1 MICSYIWLKSDITTY
16 HLGFKLGPR
25 INAGGRVGKCSHGAN
40 LLLNINAKK
49 AFQIASELENYNKER
64 QLLEKNLLN
73 EIQENINVNQSILI
87 IDGKNFHEG
96 VIGIVAARIKEK
108 YNKPTIIIS
117 TNDKIGKASARSTLG
132 FDIGSLILAGVQ
144 ANILIKGGGHKMA
157 GGFSIAID
165 KINEFKIF
173 ASRRFAKQKN
183 NISEERK
190 YFIDSIIAP
199 SAVNL
204 EFYNKINH
212 LAPFGSGNSEPKFS
226 IENLKLLNSKII
238 CEKHIKSNLIGED
251 GSVIK
256 TIAFNAS
263 DNNLAAYLIK
273 NGHKTFN
280 IVGKLSLNEWRGEK
294 NVEFIIDDISVNKTH

>member
-1 MICSYIWLKSDITTY
+1 
-16 HLGFKLGPR
+16 
-25 INAGGRVGKCSHGAN
+25 
-40 LLLNINAKK
+40 
-49 AFQIASELENYNKER
+49 
-64 QLLEKNLLN
+64 
-73 EIQENINVNQSILI
+73 
-87 IDGKNFHEG
+87 
-96 VIGIVAARIKEK
+96 
-108 YNKPTIIIS
+108 
-117 TNDKIGKASARSTLG
+117 
-132 FDIGSLILAGVQ
+132 
-144 ANILIKGGGHKMA
+144 MA

-238 CEKHIKSNLIGED
+238 GEKHIKSNLIGED